1 MREANDRAGLLQ
13 KIHRRSVWQ
22 VVTVYA
28 VGAWFALEVVQ
39 GIVEAGNLPDWLPGM
54 ALVLLI
60 IGFPMVLATAIVQQG
75 WRGGSEEAGTAAVPP
90 RHVSDETSDAD
101 VAAAE
106 SHATATTRGHPI
118 TAADGPEPAA
128 GEFAAPTPTAAP
140 AGTDGYAP
148 LVTGSSAAQRLF
160 TWRNAIA
167 GGVLAFALW
176 GVVATALLL
185 SGRAGPRE
193 SSSTPSDSGEL
204 LRAIAVLPF
213 DNLSAEEEN
222 AYFADGIHE
231 DVLTQLS
238 KLGDLTVISRTSV
251 LPYRDTA
258 LGLGDIAA
266 ELGVGSILEGSV
278 RRAGDNVRITAQ
290 LIDARTDEHLWADNF
305 DRQLTAANIFAIQSE
320 IAQRIAEAL
329 AATLSPAEEEQITRS
344 PTSDLAAYDFY
355 LQARNT
361 YQLYSDAGNDEA
373 VRLFLEAL
381 SRDPDYADAWAG
393 LADAYAQRV
402 VRFGYGREWADS
414 AEAVARRALQINPDL
429 PQGYKALA
437 LALNSRGQIRAS
449 LENNLKAVEL
459 DPNYSAPLNNIG
471 VDQLFLGRFDEALRY
486 QKRAYRLEPT
496 TGFASSNIAFD
507 YAFLGMANQAEARAQ
522 EILRLQPSNE
532 SAINVLR
539 SVDQLRGDYA
549 GALERSK
556 AVMAADPGVSRTQ
569 LWVASDAF
577 LLSDFETTIQ
587 ATQEALRL
595 SPDTEYAQSHYPQVL
610 LGVSLMRT
618 GQEAQGR
625 KVLEDFRD
633 RLLRRTEV
641 MPEQNSNQFEL
652 AAIDATLG
660 DTDAALDWMEAAYDQ
675 GYRFTIVLDVD
686 PAFDSVR
693 EHPRWRALTTR
704 MAEDVAVMR
713 ASVQR
718 EEAESGTP

>member
-1 MREANDRAGLLQ
+1 MSEQPPRKNLLQ
-13 KIHRRSVWQ
+13 EIHRRSVWQ

-39 GIVEAGNLPDWLPGM
+39 GIVDAGNLPDWLPGM

-75 WRGGSEEAGTAAVPP
+75 WSGGSEEAGPRQGPTPSAEDGGGTAAGGKPVG
-90 RHVSDETSDAD
+90 
-101 VAAAE
+101 AAAE
-106 SHATATTRGHPI
+106 SSSLSDSPTPAGPDTTHSAPVNL
-118 TAADGPEPAA
+118 AA
-128 GEFAAPTPTAAP
+128 G
-140 AGTDGYAP
+140 
-148 LVTGSSAAQRLF
+148 TGSLDRSPTRPSTAHRLF
-160 TWRNAIA
+160 NWRNAIA

-193 SSSTPSDSGEL
+193 SSSGPSDSGEQ

-213 DNLSAEEEN
+213 DNLSTEEEN

-251 LPYRDTA
+251 LPYRSTEQS
-258 LGLGDIAA
+258 LGAIAS

-329 AATLSPAEEEQITRS
+329 AATLSPAEEERITRS
-344 PTSDLAAYDFY
+344 PTADLAAYDFY

-361 YQLYSDAGNDEA
+361 YWLYTDRGNDEA
-373 VRLFLEAL
+373 IRLFKEAL
-381 SRDPDYADAWAG
+381 DRDPDYADAWAG

-414 AEAVARRALQINPDL
+414 AEAVARRALQIDPDL

-437 LALNSRGQIRAS
+437 LAYNSRGQLRAS
-449 LENNLKAVEL
+449 LESNLEAVEL

-471 VDQLFLGRFDEALRY
+471 VDQLLLGRIDEALRY
-486 QKRAYRLEPT
+486 HKRAYRLEPT

-507 YAFLGMANQAEARAQ
+507 YAFLGMPNQAEARAL

-532 SAINVLR
+532 SAIAVLR

-549 GALERSK
+549 GALARSR
-556 AVMAADPGVSRTQ
+556 AVVQADPGVSRTW
-569 LWVASDAF
+569 LWVAGDAF
-577 LLSDFETTIQ
+577 LLKDFETALE
-587 ATQEALRL
+587 ATEEALRL
-595 SPDTEYAQSHYPQVL
+595 SPDTEYGQNHYPRVV
-610 LGVSLMRT
+610 LGVSLIRT
-618 GQEAQGR
+618 GQEDRGR
-625 KVLEDFRD
+625 QVLEAFRED
-633 RLLRRTEV
+633 LLRRVEE
-641 MPEQNSNQFEL
+641 MPEQNFNQFSL
-652 AAIDATLG
+652 AAIEAARGDAE
-660 DTDAALDWMEAAYDQ
+660 AALDWMEAAYDQ
-675 GYRFTIVLDVD
+675 GYRFTIGLDVD

-693 EHPRWRALTTR
+693 DHPRWQAIVTR

-713 ASVQR
+713 ANVQR
-718 EEAESGTP
+718 EEGESGVP